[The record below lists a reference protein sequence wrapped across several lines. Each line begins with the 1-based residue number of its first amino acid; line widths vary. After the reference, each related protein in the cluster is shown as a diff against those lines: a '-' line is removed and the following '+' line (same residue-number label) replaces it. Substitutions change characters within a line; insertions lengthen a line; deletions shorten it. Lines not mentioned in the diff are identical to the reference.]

1 MNRWAYGDCFR
12 LRPGFAA
19 AILACAV
26 LWAQTHA
33 NSLLS
38 LNYPLG
44 LPLAVQ
50 SGMGLSMGGASCGVA
65 DGNHV
70 MMGNPA
76 NLGTMRRTAFSS
88 LISAD
93 FTSISDRGE
102 RSTDLTMVP
111 RQFSLGFPVGI
122 LGAAAVAMERQSL
135 VEVKYRDRL
144 RVGQAFPGFERK
156 SATLDSVGLALSDEG
171 GITSWQGG
179 WGRSVGKHFS
189 VGMAYERLYFS
200 HDHTYFR
207 TAYGT
212 SFEVGNGSRY
222 EEELRDSVSRTL
234 RANGIRGGVMF
245 RRNKATV
252 GVSGRYVLRADLVS
266 DRGVYFD
273 SDTVENR
280 VRRKPVTLPP
290 SVRGGG
296 SYSFSERLLVAAD
309 VEVTV
314 WDRFDGG
321 GLLREPDMSYALSA
335 GGGLQFIPAPD
346 LLAPQYWETIRYRTG
361 GSFAQLPFRDNREAR
376 VHVGLGLP
384 LKGHGLLDVVISAG
398 RRWDDR
404 YEDYSEDLLGLSVG
418 VNGGRRWSSS
428 SSESYD

>member
-76 NLGTMRRTAFSS
+76 NLGTIRRTAFSS
-88 LISAD
+88 LVSAD
-93 FTSISDRGE
+93 FTSISENGK
-102 RSTDLTMVP
+102 RSTDLTVVP
-111 RQFSLGFPVGI
+111 RQFTLGFPVGV
-122 LGAAAVAMERQSL
+122 LGAAAVAMERGSL
-135 VEVKYRDRL
+135 VEIKYRGRR
-144 RVGQAFPGFERK
+144 RVGRGFPGTRQAP
-156 SATLDSVGLALSDEG
+156 ATLDSVGLALSDEG

-179 WGRSVGKHFS
+179 WGRSVGKRFS
-189 VGMAYERLYFS
+189 VGLAYERLYFS

-212 SFEVGNGSRY
+212 HFEVGNGLSY

-234 RANGIRGGVMF
+234 RGNGIRGGVMF
-245 RRNKATV
+245 RWNKATI
-252 GVSGRYVLRADLVS
+252 GLSGKYVLRADLVS
-266 DRGVYFD
+266 ERRVYSDRE
-273 SDTVENR
+273 TVESGVSR
-280 VRRKPVTLPP
+280 EPVTLPP

-296 SYSFSERLLVAAD
+296 SYTFSQRLLVAAD
-309 VEVTV
+309 MEVTV

-346 LLAPQYWETIRYRTG
+346 LLSPQYRETIRYRTG